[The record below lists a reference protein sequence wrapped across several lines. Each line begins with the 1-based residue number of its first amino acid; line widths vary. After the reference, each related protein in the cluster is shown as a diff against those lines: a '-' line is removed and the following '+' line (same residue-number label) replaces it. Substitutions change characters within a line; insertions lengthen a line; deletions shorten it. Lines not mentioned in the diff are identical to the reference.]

1 MKNSAQLLREAER
14 LRNRLNGFQNLASN
28 NEAWSVQHQLQGV
41 YGQLLVNWPDAA
53 LDQGVELDLWTHGF
67 KNTIA
72 QLQASVKEKQGSGTS
87 EARDQLNWFLNS
99 ASGYYLQLFNQICSL
114 YALDL
119 PFRRKDSIYGAV
131 DFENTSKDKSK
142 SLSRKN
148 ALYLCQYCLVHLG
161 DLARYRH
168 QTRQAETFYRHAV
181 VVAPTSGQP
190 YNQLALLEA
199 GKTNKLAAVALYVRA
214 MCVPGPFPGA
224 PQNLTQTFSKVL
236 AGTAPAFL
244 GNGESKNLRISGAEY
259 INLFLRFHASLYLN
273 QQVEDAGDLV
283 QPLTS
288 SLSTLVATQAL
299 TKANLIHMVVVSLF
313 AIYNIKE
320 HLKKETKDDKK
331 EEESASK
338 GAGVEEDKGCE
349 QEQQQC
355 GGTNVR
361 TEDDRCRK
369 KIVEECLEHLMVGML
384 ASLLLPVYTIRDL
397 DHLLAYYALPS
408 VRLLLEWIRS
418 DPSILKSQAMR
429 KKLQIWPSL
438 CTLVNAFQPRLH
450 AFHANKYA
458 EHPLPEDWDLQGFVP
473 LQSMLEKYK
482 YRDSLIEPCPEEYN
496 LIRAARLIEFA
507 NWATQQVV
515 DGSHLM
521 KLKERGQTPDEKG
534 ENNFP
539 TYEALLHQ
547 TPSSEEVQALE
558 RLTLQPQEE
567 VKKGNRKIGIL
578 KPQGSLERARENRE
592 QEMHNQEQQKQQQQQ
607 PLQPQQLQQQSQQE
621 QQQQQS
627 SPGSNS
633 TLSLSEKGEI
643 ASGGSGSDGG
653 GERGGGASA
662 GAGGL
667 SRRGRTNVALQA
679 IMKRNTNTVESKQV
693 TFKTPSPAISPN
705 PSEASTDSHR
715 SQLSTPPPSSF
726 MVTRHTQQTNPAPM
740 TNTLY
745 NKNPPPPL
753 NFLGQNMNSNSGGPP
768 SSFTGLRPQASNQY
782 QQEQKIQHQL
792 FVPMQQGLQQQQQYS
807 APPSP
812 YPNLGQLG
820 PDQVLSPQQLSQ
832 EQGLTSPLPGGPQQF
847 MGPPRSPNMNV
858 TMRFL
863 PPPIPQVRLE
873 EPDSSPPG
881 CQVTLMNQ
889 GLLPQNHSQARSSP
903 MPGPLLGM
911 VNRPQQNEGINM
923 SNLHRMSHVEGGS
936 KGDNSFV
943 SQSPMPSFQ
952 QMQHLPPP
960 PAQVQNKPSQVHPIL
975 GPHNSPPGPFL
986 PSYGGLPHPSN
997 YRTNTQQTPGIS
1009 GKAPSVSVGGSGPAW
1024 GGMGGDSG
1032 IDTSN
1037 LSRPPLTL
1045 VQLLHQYGSDD
1056 ITRNS
1061 FGGGSLQS
1069 DSSTAV
1075 MSGGLGNKA
1084 QHTAQIP
1091 PASPAAFLNRPSF
1104 APSAPSSSGINEVLF
1119 NVQQQQ
1125 QQQLSHHPLHGT
1137 RETGGGENTYSL
1149 FSPVNKGSGR
1159 DSSFPQP
1166 LYANSGAN
1174 SQSLWSGP
1182 GPSPLERLLEQ
1193 KKQSKGPK

>member
-1 MKNSAQLLREAER
+1 MTEVNCSKKLKPFHVMTLTQASSGARGEAER

-558 RLTLQPQEE
+558 RLTLQPQ
-567 VKKGNRKIGIL
+567 
-578 KPQGSLERARENRE
+578 
-592 QEMHNQEQQKQQQQQ
+592 
-607 PLQPQQLQQQSQQE
+607 
-621 QQQQQS
+621 
-627 SPGSNS
+627 
-633 TLSLSEKGEI
+633 
-643 ASGGSGSDGG
+643 
-653 GERGGGASA
+653 
-662 GAGGL
+662 
-667 SRRGRTNVALQA
+667 
-679 IMKRNTNTVESKQV
+679 V